1 MKLQAL
7 REEVCRA
14 NKDLQRHGLVIL
26 TWGNV
31 SGIDRGEGVV
41 VIKPSGISY
50 DALTPESLAVV
61 ALDGTGVEGVL
72 QPSTDVATHL
82 ELYKAFPD
90 IGGITHTHSTYATMW
105 AQACR
110 DIPCFGTTHA
120 DYFNGPVPVTRSL
133 TPDEV
138 AEAYE
143 KNTGRVIIERLARMN
158 PMEAP
163 AVLVAHHGPFVWG
176 AGPAQSV
183 ENSVVLEEIAKMAA
197 GTCMLSGSAAD
208 IPDYLL
214 ARHYLRKHGAQAY
227 YGQSAGN
234 DKGE

>member
-14 NKDLQRHGLVIL
+14 NKDLQRHGLAIL

-31 SGIDRGEGVV
+31 SGVDRGEGVV

-61 ALDGTGVEGVL
+61 ALDGTVVEGVL

-90 IGGITHTHSTYATMW
+90 IGGITHTHSTYATIW

-110 DIPCFGTTHA
+110 DIPCCGTTHA

-158 PMEAP
+158 PMEVP
-163 AVLVAHHGPFVWG
+163 AALVAHHGPFVWG
-176 AGPAQSV
+176 TGPDQSV

-197 GTCMLSGSAAD
+197 GTCMLSGSATD

-234 DKGE
+234 DKGK